1 MPKLIKKPLRTKNK
15 GLKLFVR
22 YIDERLMEFSKKI
35 NPIPTPKH
43 IKKDIYFE
51 ALFILESFFIVSLI
65 SIDKLPN
72 SKPIKRD
79 LVWIGINSKQ

>member
-35 NPIPTPKH
+35 NPIQTPKH
-43 IKKDIYFE
+43 IKKDIYF
-51 ALFILESFFIVSLI
+51 
-65 SIDKLPN
+65 
-72 SKPIKRD
+72 
-79 LVWIGINSKQ
+79 